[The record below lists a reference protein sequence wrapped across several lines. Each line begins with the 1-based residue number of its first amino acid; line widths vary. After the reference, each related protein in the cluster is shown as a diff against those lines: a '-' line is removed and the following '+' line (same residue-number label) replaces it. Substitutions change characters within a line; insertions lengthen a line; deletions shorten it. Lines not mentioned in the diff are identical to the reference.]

1 MEEYIKA
8 TLFTSREVGDGE
20 VWLSSVLPQRQIV
33 GGNSWLAPIGQKQQ
47 QRRHRQRD
55 KRAWQGRAASRFQL
69 LCSLSL
75 NASCENKR
83 TASYLIR
90 KITIFTSKKPQGEI
104 VVIDH
109 SAGLP

>member
-55 KRAWQGRAASRFQL
+55 KRAWKGKSSQ
-69 LCSLSL
+69 SLS
-75 NASCENKR
+75 ASLFPVSQCVLREQEN
-83 TASYLIR
+83 S
-90 KITIFTSKKPQGEI
+90 
-104 VVIDH
+104 
-109 SAGLP
+109 